1 MNLIPKQ
8 NKNSPSYW
16 CSWQAQNIMAVI
28 VGDAAKGARDML
40 DEALIFG
47 ESGYVHQYG
56 DVRGDLYFL
65 LDDGWDVDYDV
76 NPNQDPA
83 CFGSLIMS
91 EKRFPS
97 VQGLPPAQR
106 LGVINRMVKSHGWK
120 GLGLWVAAQRCAE
133 DYQAPFSERDLAYW
147 RERILWCRDA
157 GVEYWKVDWGAHADH
172 NAFRKALTEMA
183 GQLYPALII
192 EHATCMLPLNAYEH
206 ADPALQGR
214 YAGEDSVNA
223 LAKDAVTFSQ
233 VFRSY
238 DVLGALSIPT
248 TLDRLATLLP
258 IAKGYVNGEDECYIS
273 AALGCTVGVMRSHY
287 YTDKIRE
294 VGDDRTWRLD
304 EVTAALHWQR
314 IAPPFIGTQTACS
327 EDILFDEQ
335 YFDHGST
342 WYGDVFGK
350 HVRQGAPARIARNLC
365 VNSVWAEGE
374 VKPYVVASLHPNGA
388 YCVSV
393 QPRRIN
399 GARHYPGACV
409 HCNVPSGVDTVG
421 LLGVGCDIVLHLP
434 AVPQKVYVQGLLGD
448 QAVELPPE
456 MQGSEI
462 RITKE
467 YAGRVFGAADLTAP
481 ALVLRMAWDDSLPQ

>member
-8 NKNSPSYW
+8 NKNSLSYW
-16 CSWQAQNIMAVI
+16 CTWQAQNIVAIMQ
-28 VGDAAKGARDML
+28 GDGARSARDVL
-40 DEALIFG
+40 DQTLVFG
-47 ESGYVHQYG
+47 ENGYVHQYG
-56 DVRGDLYFL
+56 DVRGELYFV
-65 LDDGWDVDYDV
+65 LDDGWDVDFGI
-76 NPNQDPA
+76 NPALGADR
-83 CFGSLIMS
+83 FGSLVMS
-91 EKRFPS
+91 EQRFPCVKGMS
-97 VQGLPPAQR
+97 PAQR
-106 LGVINRMVKSHGWK
+106 LGVINRMVKSYGWK
-120 GLGLWVAAQRCAE
+120 GLGLWVAAQRCAQ

-183 GQLYPALII
+183 GQLYPVLII

-214 YAGEDSVNA
+214 YAGEDRVIS

-233 VFRSY
+233 AFRSY

-258 IAKGYVNGEDECYIS
+258 LAKGYVNGEDECYIS
-273 AALGCTVGVMRSHY
+273 AALGCSVGVMRSHY
-287 YTDKIRE
+287 YTDKIHE

-314 IAPPFIGTQTACS
+314 IAPPFIGGQTACS
-327 EDILFDEQ
+327 EEILFDVQ

-365 VNSVWAEGE
+365 VNSIWVEGE

-393 QPRRIN
+393 QPRMIN
-399 GARHYPGACV
+399 GARRYPQARV
-409 HCNVPSGVDTVG
+409 HCNIPSGVTTVG
-421 LLGVGCDIVLHLP
+421 LLGVGCDIHLHLP
-434 AVPQKVYVQGLLGD
+434 AAPKKVYVQSLLGEK
-448 QAVELPPE
+448 AIELPRE
-456 MQGSEI
+456 MQGTDI
-462 RITKE
+462 TITKE
-467 YAGRVFGAADLTAP
+467 YAGRIFGETDLTAS
-481 ALVLRMAWDDSLPQ
+481 ALVLRLM